1 MEPKDELDVSAMFQK
16 IGSKLGWF
24 QYKDMDSALDT
35 LSNSTKKKS
44 SKSRRRKEYSEDGE
58 DQSKSVQKEKKK
70 TKIRKRTEIGQTKLS
85 FSSESPLKDIKGNS
99 MEENVHLSH
108 SSDEFKIPLRRTPGS
123 TDLTRKSR
131 KSKKD
136 KENEEQNPVFG
147 KEEKIKKCSDKS
159 KILQNSME
167 NSANAHS
174 YHKSC
179 TSSPESDFL
188 DIGVPVQESTR
199 IHSRASID
207 TMLDSPD
214 ISLGLFQQ
222 ENGSDQI
229 YSSKNHSYKDL
240 NIMKSG
246 KKRVSIGHFQQIL
259 YREQTENNTNLCS
272 KLQNLDLTNNSDGE
286 QVSST
291 NQTDLYTTAMS
302 QKLNDVQNTNS
313 LNSIEKSRK
322 SVYFDARTGDSSS
335 SSSSF
340 TELSPPD
347 NKQDKSL
354 NSSNSSAKNHSKRS
368 DSEEHSSFEVADISI
383 QTSRNISRSKSE
395 KLQKNERSS
404 CSGSDS
410 SDFVEVNDV
419 SLQTSINNDCSS
431 KTYDENSS
439 ERNSS
444 GQDSNTSCSFVEVQD
459 ISSQAD
465 VKSSDDIPER
475 SLPSQDR
482 SGSLS
487 PRTNSKNKTIF
498 FDAESDFEEI
508 SINNEKGVLKDQQ
521 EMSRNLISSGSY
533 NFSSDDD
540 SENNCQVK
548 LKKQRNVG
556 NIFSSDDEE
565 EDLVENTYIDNKKV
579 RKSKDCTEQ
588 VSGHVGNQSELSNE
602 PSDQSQEQKQRSRID
617 TILTDSEDE
626 CFKDAVEN
634 ESKPNWRSQKI
645 DSDSSSDDQLE
656 DFFKKM
662 KSKKPEP
669 VTKEEESDDSL
680 DSFIVDDCDVTSS
693 EDESEEDYLPVVFN
707 DSSDESDDD
716 LYTTPLPDLAKR
728 RKKVITVEVISS
740 DTDEELPNIEK
751 PKPKRQPSKT
761 PKTEDVFKTP
771 KTETL
776 FKTPKTAD
784 VASKTNRGNNPND
797 KPVKKFSFLKSLS
810 NSIPFELCNP
820 DALRYINS
828 FSKTKEEL
836 TAKLFKFYNETIFD
850 CKLPSNLSIVW
861 NKRLLKTAGYCVNKT
876 IREAVNKTTR
886 EAVKTCQ
893 IELSIKVCDS
903 AERTRD
909 TLIHELCH
917 AAVWLL
923 NGLKDGHG
931 PYWKYWASKANKVHP
946 EIAVVTRCHSYKIQ
960 TKYKYQCVDCKYEVG
975 RHSKSL
981 DTKRFICGKCKGA
994 FVLLDKYGKP
1004 ANQATNKDGTAKTPN
1019 KFALFV
1025 KENYKEIKKRD
1036 NSMKHGEVMSVLSK
1050 EFAKQKLS

>member
-16 IGSKLGWF
+16 MGSKLGWF
-24 QYKDMDSALDT
+24 QYKDMDSALHT

-58 DQSKSVQKEKKK
+58 DLSKSAQKEKKK
-70 TKIRKRTEIGQTKLS
+70 TKIRKRKEIGQTKLS

-99 MEENVHLSH
+99 MEENVHLSD

-123 TDLTRKSR
+123 TDLTKKSR

-136 KENEEQNPVFG
+136 KENKEKNPVFERD
-147 KEEKIKKCSDKS
+147 KNIKQSSDES

-167 NSANAHS
+167 TSTNVHS
-174 YHKSC
+174 YDKSC
-179 TSSPESDFL
+179 NSSPESDFL
-188 DIGVPVQESTR
+188 DLGVPVQESTR

-207 TMLDSPD
+207 TMLDIPN

-229 YSSKNHSYKDL
+229 SSSKNHSYKDL

-259 YREQTENNTNLCS
+259 YREQTENDTNLCS

-302 QKLNDVQNTNS
+302 QKLNDVQNKNS

-347 NKQDKSL
+347 NKQYKSL
-354 NSSNSSAKNHSKRS
+354 NSSNSSAKNHNKRS
-368 DSEEHSSFEVADISI
+368 DSEEYSSFEVADISI
-383 QTSRNISRSKSE
+383 QTSTSRNISPSK
-395 KLQKNERSS
+395 LKNEIS

-410 SDFVEVNDV
+410 SDFVEVHDV

-431 KTYDENSS
+431 KTCDENCS

-444 GQDSNTSCSFVEVQD
+444 GQNSNTSCSFVEVQD

-465 VKSSDDIPER
+465 VKSCHDKSET
-475 SLPSQDR
+475 SLPSQDK
-482 SGSLS
+482 SGNLS

-498 FDAESDFEEI
+498 FDAESDFEDI
-508 SINNEKGVLKDQQ
+508 SINDDKVVSKDKQ

-540 SENNCQVK
+540 CESNCEEK
-548 LKKQRNVG
+548 PKKQENIG
-556 NIFSSDDEE
+556 SIFSSDEE
-565 EDLVENTYIDNKKV
+565 EDLVINTYIYIDKKKV
-579 RKSKDCTEQ
+579 RKDSSEQEQ
-588 VSGHVGNQSELSNE
+588 VSGHIDNQSELSNE
-602 PSDQSQEQKQRSRID
+602 TSDHSQEQKQRSRID
-617 TILTDSEDE
+617 TILSDSEDE
-626 CFKDAVEN
+626 CFKDAVKN
-634 ESKPNWRSQKI
+634 KSKTNWRSQKI

-693 EDESEEDYLPVVFN
+693 EDENDKDYLPVVFN

-728 RKKVITVEVISS
+728 SRKKVNTVEVISS

-761 PKTEDVFKTP
+761 PTREDVFKTP
-771 KTETL
+771 KTE
-776 FKTPKTAD
+776 D
-784 VASKTNRGNNPND
+784 VASKINRGNNPYD

-810 NSIPFELCNP
+810 NSIPTELCNP

-828 FSKTKEEL
+828 FAKTKEEL

-876 IREAVNKTTR
+876 TR

-917 AAVWLL
+917 AAV
-923 NGLKDGHG
+923 
-931 PYWKYWASKANKVHP
+931 
-946 EIAVVTRCHSYKIQ
+946 
-960 TKYKYQCVDCKYEVG
+960 
-975 RHSKSL
+975 
-981 DTKRFICGKCKGA
+981 
-994 FVLLDKYGKP
+994 
-1004 ANQATNKDGTAKTPN
+1004 
-1019 KFALFV
+1019 
-1025 KENYKEIKKRD
+1025 
-1036 NSMKHGEVMSVLSK
+1036 
-1050 EFAKQKLS
+1050 

>member
-16 IGSKLGWF
+16 MGSKLGWF
-24 QYKDMDSALDT
+24 QYKDMDSALHT

-58 DQSKSVQKEKKK
+58 DQSKSAQKEKKN
-70 TKIRKRTEIGQTKLS
+70 TKIRKRKEIGQTKLS

-147 KEEKIKKCSDKS
+147 KEEKITKCSDKS
-159 KILQNSME
+159 IILQNSME
-167 NSANAHS
+167 NSANVHS

-179 TSSPESDFL
+179 TSSPKSDFL
-188 DIGVPVQESTR
+188 DLGVPVQESTR

-207 TMLDSPD
+207 TMLDTPD
-214 ISLGLFQQ
+214 VSLGLFQQ
-222 ENGSDQI
+222 GNGSDQI
-229 YSSKNHSYKDL
+229 SSSKNHSYKDL

-291 NQTDLYTTAMS
+291 NQTDLYKTAMS

-347 NKQDKSL
+347 NKQYKSL
-354 NSSNSSAKNHSKRS
+354 NSSNSSAKNHNKRS
-368 DSEEHSSFEVADISI
+368 DGEEFSSFEVADISI
-383 QTSRNISRSKSE
+383 QTSTSRNIYPSK
-395 KLQKNERSS
+395 LKNEIS

-410 SDFVEVNDV
+410 SDFVEVHDV
-419 SLQTSINNDCSS
+419 SLQTSINNDCSF
-431 KTYDENSS
+431 KTYDENCS
-439 ERNSS
+439 ERSS
-444 GQDSNTSCSFVEVQD
+444 SVSDSNTSCSFVEVQD

-465 VKSSDDIPER
+465 VKSCHDKSET
-475 SLPSQDR
+475 SLPSQDK
-482 SGSLS
+482 SGNLS

-498 FDAESDFEEI
+498 FDAESDFEDI
-508 SINNEKGVLKDQQ
+508 SINDDKVVSKDKQ

-540 SENNCQVK
+540 SESNCEEK
-548 LKKQRNVG
+548 PKKQENVG
-556 NIFSSDDEE
+556 SIFSSDEE
-565 EDLVENTYIDNKKV
+565 EDLVINTYIDKKKV
-579 RKSKDCTEQ
+579 RKDSSEQ
-588 VSGHVGNQSELSNE
+588 EPVSGRMDNQSELSNE
-602 PSDQSQEQKQRSRID
+602 TSDHSQEQKQRSRID
-617 TILTDSEDE
+617 TILSDSEDE

-634 ESKPNWRSQKI
+634 ESKNNWRSQTI

-669 VTKEEESDDSL
+669 VTMEEESDDSL
-680 DSFIVDDCDVTSS
+680 YSFIVDVCDITSS
-693 EDESEEDYLPVVFN
+693 EDERDEDYLPVVFN

-728 RKKVITVEVISS
+728 RKKVNTVEVISS

-761 PKTEDVFKTP
+761 PKREDVFKTP
-771 KTETL
+771 KTE
-776 FKTPKTAD
+776 D
-784 VASKTNRGNNPND
+784 VASKINRGNNPYD

-810 NSIPFELCNP
+810 NSIPTELCNP

-828 FSKTKEEL
+828 FAKTKEEL

-876 IREAVNKTTR
+876 TREAVNKTTREAVNKTTR

-1025 KENYKEIKKRD
+1025 KENYKEIKKRN

>member
-16 IGSKLGWF
+16 MGSKLGWF
-24 QYKDMDSALDT
+24 QYKDVDSALHT

-70 TKIRKRTEIGQTKLS
+70 TKIRKRKEIGQTKLS
-85 FSSESPLKDIKGNS
+85 FSSESPLKDIKDNS
-99 MEENVHLSH
+99 MEENVHLSD

-123 TDLTRKSR
+123 TDLTRKNR
-131 KSKKD
+131 KSKKN
-136 KENEEQNPVFG
+136 KENKEQNPVFE
-147 KEEKIKKCSDKS
+147 KDEKIKQSSEKS
-159 KILQNSME
+159 KVLQNSME
-167 NSANAHS
+167 TSTSMNVHS

-188 DIGVPVQESTR
+188 DLGVPVQESTR

-207 TMLDSPD
+207 TMLDTPD
-214 ISLGLFQQ
+214 ISIGLFQQ
-222 ENGSDQI
+222 EKGSDQI
-229 YSSKNHSYKDL
+229 YSAKNHSYKDL
-240 NIMKSG
+240 NVMKSG

-272 KLQNLDLTNNSDGE
+272 KLQNLDLTNNSE
-286 QVSST
+286 A

-302 QKLNDVQNTNS
+302 EKLNDVHNTNG

-322 SVYFDARTGDSSS
+322 SVYFDARTGNSSS

-347 NKQDKSL
+347 NKQYKSL
-354 NSSNSSAKNHSKRS
+354 NSSNSSSKNHNKRS

-383 QTSRNISRSKSE
+383 QTSRNISLSKCE
-395 KLQKNERSS
+395 KLQNNESSS
-404 CSGSDS
+404 CSGSDN

-431 KTYDENSS
+431 KTYDENCS

-444 GQDSNTSCSFVEVQD
+444 GQDNNTSCSFVEVQD

-465 VKSSDDIPER
+465 VKSSDDLRER
-475 SLPSQDR
+475 ISLPSLDR

-487 PRTNSKNKTIF
+487 PKTNSKNKTIF

-508 SINNEKGVLKDQQ
+508 SINNEKGVLNDNKQ
-521 EMSRNLISSGSY
+521 EMSRNMISSGSY

-540 SENNCQVK
+540 TENNCQEK
-548 LKKQRNVG
+548 PKKPQHIG
-556 NIFSSDDEE
+556 SIFSSDEE
-565 EDLVENTYIDNKKV
+565 EDLVINTFKGDKKVRKDNKKV
-579 RKSKDCTEQ
+579 RKDTGEKEQ
-588 VSGHVGNQSELSNE
+588 VSGHIDNQSELSNE
-602 PSDQSQEQKQRSRID
+602 TSDHSLEQKQRSRID

-626 CFKDAVEN
+626 CFNDAVEN
-634 ESKPNWRSQKI
+634 KSKTNWRSQKI

-662 KSKKPEP
+662 KSKKPGP

-680 DSFIVDDCDVTSS
+680 SSFIVDDCDVTSS
-693 EDESEEDYLPVVFN
+693 EDERDEDYLPVVFN

-716 LYTTPLPDLAKR
+716 LYTTPLPDPAKR
-728 RKKVITVEVISS
+728 SRKKVNTVEVISS
-740 DTDEELPNIEK
+740 DTDEELQSIEK
-751 PKPKRQPSKT
+751 PKPKRQPIKT
-761 PKTEDVFKTP
+761 PKTQDVFKTP
-771 KTETL
+771 KTV
-776 FKTPKTAD
+776 D
-784 VASKTNRGNNPND
+784 VASKINKGNNPYD
-797 KPVKKFSFLKSLS
+797 KPVKKFSFLRSLS
-810 NSIPFELCNP
+810 NSIPTELCNQ
-820 DALRYINS
+820 DSLRYINS
-828 FSKTKEEL
+828 FAKTKEEL
-836 TAKLFKFYNETIFD
+836 TVKLFKFYNETIFD

-861 NKRLLKTAGYCVNKT
+861 NKRLLKTAGYC
-876 IREAVNKTTR
+876 VNKTTR

-923 NGLKDGHG
+923 NGVKDGHG

-1004 ANQATNKDGTAKTPN
+1004 AHQATNKDGTAKTPN

-1025 KENYKEIKKRD
+1025 KNNYKEIKKRD
-1036 NSMKHGEVMSVLSK
+1036 SSMKHGEVMSVLSK

>member
-1 MEPKDELDVSAMFQK
+1 ME
-16 IGSKLGWF
+16 G
-24 QYKDMDSALDT
+24 
-35 LSNSTKKKS
+35 
-44 SKSRRRKEYSEDGE
+44 
-58 DQSKSVQKEKKK
+58 
-70 TKIRKRTEIGQTKLS
+70 
-85 FSSESPLKDIKGNS
+85 
-99 MEENVHLSH
+99 NVHLSE

-123 TDLTRKSR
+123 TDLTKKGR

-136 KENEEQNPVFG
+136 KENKEKNPVFERD
-147 KEEKIKKCSDKS
+147 KNIKQSSDES

-167 NSANAHS
+167 TSTNVHS
-174 YHKSC
+174 YDKSC
-179 TSSPESDFL
+179 NSSPESDFL
-188 DIGVPVQESTR
+188 DLGVPVQESTR

-207 TMLDSPD
+207 TMLDIPN

-229 YSSKNHSYKDL
+229 SSSKNHSYKDL

-291 NQTDLYTTAMS
+291 NQTDLYKTAMS

-347 NKQDKSL
+347 NKQYKSL

-508 SINNEKGVLKDQQ
+508 SINNEKGVLKDQH

-565 EDLVENTYIDNKKV
+565 EDLVENTYINNKKV

-588 VSGHVGNQSELSNE
+588 G
-602 PSDQSQEQKQRSRID
+602 
-617 TILTDSEDE
+617 
-626 CFKDAVEN
+626 
-634 ESKPNWRSQKI
+634 
-645 DSDSSSDDQLE
+645 
-656 DFFKKM
+656 
-662 KSKKPEP
+662 
-669 VTKEEESDDSL
+669 
-680 DSFIVDDCDVTSS
+680 
-693 EDESEEDYLPVVFN
+693 
-707 DSSDESDDD
+707 
-716 LYTTPLPDLAKR
+716 
-728 RKKVITVEVISS
+728 
-740 DTDEELPNIEK
+740 
-751 PKPKRQPSKT
+751 
-761 PKTEDVFKTP
+761 
-771 KTETL
+771 
-776 FKTPKTAD
+776 
-784 VASKTNRGNNPND
+784 
-797 KPVKKFSFLKSLS
+797 
-810 NSIPFELCNP
+810 
-820 DALRYINS
+820 
-828 FSKTKEEL
+828 
-836 TAKLFKFYNETIFD
+836 
-850 CKLPSNLSIVW
+850 
-861 NKRLLKTAGYCVNKT
+861 
-876 IREAVNKTTR
+876 
-886 EAVKTCQ
+886 
-893 IELSIKVCDS
+893 
-903 AERTRD
+903 
-909 TLIHELCH
+909 
-917 AAVWLL
+917 
-923 NGLKDGHG
+923 
-931 PYWKYWASKANKVHP
+931 
-946 EIAVVTRCHSYKIQ
+946 
-960 TKYKYQCVDCKYEVG
+960 
-975 RHSKSL
+975 
-981 DTKRFICGKCKGA
+981 
-994 FVLLDKYGKP
+994 
-1004 ANQATNKDGTAKTPN
+1004 
-1019 KFALFV
+1019 
-1025 KENYKEIKKRD
+1025 
-1036 NSMKHGEVMSVLSK
+1036 
-1050 EFAKQKLS
+1050 